1 MENFGNRTN
10 YARQLGRVIAHIYD
24 HLDDDLD
31 LDVLAEVAC
40 LSPHHWHRIYHALY
54 GETAAATVKRL
65 RLQRA
70 AGELSHTT
78 MAIEE
83 VAARAG
89 YPSLPSFTRTFKAA
103 FGLPPAQYRAEGSH
117 RRYDPANAERE
128 SAMYDVSIRELA
140 PRRLAAMPH
149 LGAYLEIGRAFDA
162 LFTTLGAR
170 NLITPDLLM
179 AAVFPDDPTAKPEAA
194 LQSWAGVVIKDD
206 FPVAAPLQVVDV
218 RSGPYAVLRH
228 KGPYPDMKAA
238 YDWFYGEWLVQSG
251 REAADAPTFETYL
264 NSPKDTLPAD
274 LLADLHLPLR

>member
-31 LDVLAEVAC
+31 LDALAAVAC

-70 AGELSHTT
+70 AGELANTSLPIDEI
-78 MAIEE
+78 A
-83 VAARAG
+83 VRAG
-89 YPSLPSFTRTFKAA
+89 YPALPSFTRIFKAA
-103 FGLPPAQYRAEGSH
+103 FGLPPAQYRTDGSH
-117 RRYDPANAERE
+117 RRYDPATPERNP
-128 SAMYDVSIRELA
+128 AMHDVSIRELA
-140 PRRLAAMPH
+140 PQRLAALPH
-149 LGAYLEIGRAFDA
+149 QGAYLGIGRAFDA

-170 NLITPDLLM
+170 NLIGPDLRM
-179 AAVFPDDPTAKPEAA
+179 AAVFPDDPTAKPEDE
-194 LQSWAGVVIKDD
+194 LLSWAGVVVGEDV
-206 FPVAAPLQVVDV
+206 PVDAPLQVVAV
-218 RSGPYAVLRH
+218 RGGRYAVLRH
-228 KGPYPDMKAA
+228 RGPYPDMKAA
-238 YDWFYGEWLVQSG
+238 YDWLYGDWLVQSG
-251 REAADAPTFETYL
+251 REAADAPVFETYL